1 MSVFSRLADI
11 INSNLTSM
19 LDRAEEPE
27 KMIRLIIQEME
38 DTLVDVRSTAAR
50 TIAEKK
56 EIQRK
61 LERLAAAEAEW
72 ERKAE
77 FALGKGREDLAKAA
91 LIEKT
96 KLADTA
102 AMMEEGLAQLEA
114 ALGKNDTDIAK
125 LEAKLAEAKA
135 KQKSIQARHDTV
147 DARLKVRQRLHDS
160 RVDDAFARF
169 ESVERRL
176 DAAEGRVEAYD
187 LGQRKTLAEEISE
200 LEAEA
205 TIEDELAKLK
215 ARLGRGQQR
224 SQPGPQPQPAS
235 DDVKPETRQD

>member
-11 INSNLTSM
+11 INSNLTAM

-61 LERLAAAEAEW
+61 LERLATAQAEW

-77 FALGKGREDLAKAA
+77 FALGKGREDLAKGA
-91 LIEKT
+91 LVEKA
-96 KLADTA
+96 KLAETA
-102 AMMEEGLAQLEA
+102 AMLEDGLAQLEA
-114 ALGKNDTDIAK
+114 ALGKNDQDIAK

-135 KQKSIQARHDTV
+135 KQKTIQARHETV
-147 DARLKVRQRLHDS
+147 GARLKVRERLYDA
-160 RVDDAFARF
+160 RVEDAFARF
-169 ESVERRL
+169 ETVERRL
-176 DAAEGRVEAYD
+176 DAAEGKVEAYD
-187 LGQRKTLAEEISE
+187 LGQRKTLADEIAE

-205 TIEDELAKLK
+205 TIEHDLAALK
-215 ARLGRGQQR
+215 ARLGRGAK
-224 SQPGPQPQPAS
+224 PAAAAAAQES
-235 DDVKPETRQD
+235 RDKPETPQD

>member
-11 INSNLTSM
+11 INSNLTAM

-61 LERLAAAEAEW
+61 LERLATAQAEW

-77 FALGKGREDLAKAA
+77 FALGKGREDLAKGA
-91 LIEKT
+91 LVEKA
-96 KLADTA
+96 KLAETA
-102 AMMEEGLAQLEA
+102 AMLEEGLGQLEA
-114 ALGKNDTDIAK
+114 ALGKNDEDIAK

-135 KQKSIQARHDTV
+135 KQKTIQARHETV
-147 DARLKVRQRLHDS
+147 GARLKVRQRLYDA

-169 ESVERRL
+169 ETVERRL
-176 DAAEGRVEAYD
+176 DAAEGKVEAYD
-187 LGQRKTLAEEISE
+187 LGQRKTLADEIAE

-205 TIEDELAKLK
+205 TIEDDLAALK
-215 ARLGRGQQR
+215 ARVGRAPR
-224 SQPGPQPQPAS
+224 PAPQES
-235 DDVKPETRQD
+235 RDKPETPQD

>member
-11 INSNLTSM
+11 INSNLTAM

-61 LERLAAAEAEW
+61 LERLATAQAEW
-72 ERKAE
+72 ERQAE
-77 FALGKGREDLAKAA
+77 FALGKGREDLAKGA
-91 LIEKT
+91 LVEKA
-96 KLADTA
+96 KLAETA
-102 AMMEEGLAQLEA
+102 AMLEEGLGQLEA
-114 ALGKNDTDIAK
+114 TLGKNDEDIAK

-135 KQKSIQARHDTV
+135 KQKTIQARHETV
-147 DARLKVRQRLHDS
+147 GARLKVRQRLYDA

-169 ESVERRL
+169 ETVERRL
-176 DAAEGRVEAYD
+176 DAAEGKVEAYD
-187 LGQRKTLAEEISE
+187 LGQRKTLADEIAE

-205 TIEDELAKLK
+205 TIEDELAALK
-215 ARLGRGQQR
+215 ARVGRAPR
-224 SQPGPQPQPAS
+224 PAPQES
-235 DDVKPETRQD
+235 RDKPETPQD